1 VIRQGRLPVAAFVG
15 ASLSLVLFLAL
26 LRAVSSGAAADLDD
40 LIRSGIHHWASGL
53 GLWLALG
60 FSRLGSIAA
69 LAVLFGI
76 AVLGFWLAERRRS
89 AARLALFMAGAV
101 VLENGLKYGFQRAR
115 PEAFFGS
122 APATYSFPSGHAL
135 LSLCFYGMA
144 AAMLARRSKS
154 GVARAAIWTTAALL
168 IFGIGLS
175 RIYLGVHYPTDVI
188 GGYLAALF
196 WMSLFWL
203 FERSG
208 PRRG

>member
-1 VIRQGRLPVAAFVG
+1 MRRQGPLPVAAFAG

-26 LRAVSSGAAADLDD
+26 ALAVSSGAAAGFDD
-40 LIRSGIHHWASGL
+40 LIRAGIHHWASGL

-76 AVLGFWLAERRRS
+76 AVVGFWLGERRRS

-101 VLENGLKYGFQRAR
+101 MLENALKYGFQRAR
-115 PEAFFGS
+115 PEAFFGA

-135 LSLCFYGMA
+135 LSLCFYGA
-144 AAMLARRSKS
+144 AAALLAKQWNS
-154 GVARAAIWTTAALL
+154 GVARAAIWTAAALL
-168 IFGIGLS
+168 VLGIGLS
-175 RIYLGVHYPTDVI
+175 RIYLGVHYPSDVI

-196 WMSLFWL
+196 WISLF
-203 FERSG
+203 RSFDQLRA
-208 PRRG
+208 RRG